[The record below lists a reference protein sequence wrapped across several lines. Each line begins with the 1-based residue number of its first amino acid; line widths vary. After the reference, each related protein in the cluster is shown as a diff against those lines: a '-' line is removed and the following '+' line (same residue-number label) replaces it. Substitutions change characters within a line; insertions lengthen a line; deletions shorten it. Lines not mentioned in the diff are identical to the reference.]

1 MIGPGEMVGMMMI
14 VLDEI
19 ESSTDEEEDGMT
31 TSSDEEEEG
40 SMMTISEEEVEMDEG
55 SGSTVSAVVMGSVPS
70 GQVSGGMA

>member
-1 MIGPGEMVGMMMI
+1 MI
-14 VLDEI
+14 
-19 ESSTDEEEDGMT
+19 

-40 SMMTISEEEVEMDEG
+40 SMMTISEEVDMDEG